1 MKKELVAELRQELK
15 RHADERYR
23 QSVMRFFREPI
34 DLYGVRTQDARRI
47 SKEFFARVRA
57 LPKQDIFD
65 ICELLHDGAKYE
77 DHSIPFG
84 WADRLS
90 NKLEPSDFPRL
101 ERWLKT
107 HVSNWAACDTLCTGA
122 LGSFLLR
129 FPQFLPKARKWA
141 GSRNRWVRRGAAVA
155 LIPSGRREQALT
167 EAYAVADA
175 LLLDEDDMVQ
185 KGYGWLLKELS
196 NRRPKEVFEFVME
209 RRATMPRTA
218 LRYAIEKLP
227 PALKKQ
233 AMAKPA

>member
-1 MKKELVAELRQELK
+1 MKRELVAELRQELQ

-23 QSVMRFFREPI
+23 QGVMRFFREPI
-34 DLYGVRTQDARRI
+34 DLYGVRTPDAKRI
-47 SKEFFARVRA
+47 SREFFARVKD
-57 LPKQDIFD
+57 LPKRDILE
-65 ICELLHDGAKYE
+65 ICELLHEGTKYE
-77 DHSIPFG
+77 DHSISFT

-90 NKLEPSDFPRL
+90 DKLEPSDFPRL

-129 FPQFLPKARKWA
+129 FPQFLPKARKWV
-141 GSRNRWVRRGAAVA
+141 GSRNRWVRRGAAVS
-155 LIPSGRREQALT
+155 LIPSGRREQALA

-185 KGYGWLLKELS
+185 KGYGWLLKEIS

-227 PALKKQ
+227 AAMKKQ